1 MTTIITIVIP
11 IGGDAGPFN
20 LYSNI
25 DGFITP
31 FETNISASALEAGY
45 TSSLVPNGT
54 TVIRIK
60 SDGVCTNYIDVTINL
75 ITTTTTSTT
84 ILT

>member
-31 FETNISASALEAGY
+31 FETNISAAALEAGY

-60 SDGVCTNYIDVTINL
+60 SNGVCTNYIDVTINL

-84 ILT
+84 IIT

>member
-11 IGGDAGPFN
+11 IGGDVGPFN

-31 FETNISASALEAGY
+31 FETNISAAALEAGY

-60 SDGVCTNYIDVTINL
+60 SNGVCTNYIDVTINL

-84 ILT
+84 IIT

>member
-1 MTTIITIVIP
+1 MTTLITLVIP
-11 IGGDAGPFN
+11 VGGDAGPFN

-31 FETNISASALEAGY
+31 FETNISALVLEAGY

-54 TVIRIK
+54 TVIRVK
-60 SDGVCTNYIDVTINL
+60 SISPCDNYIDLTINL

-84 ILT
+84 IIT

>member
-25 DGFITP
+25 DGFIAP
-31 FETNISASALEAGY
+31 FETNISAAALEAGY

-60 SDGVCTNYIDVTINL
+60 SNGVCTNYIDVIINL

-84 ILT
+84 IIT